1 MKIKVNGR
9 ERDVPEGASLQ
20 DFILHTGIRPEGII
34 AELNRKVI
42 RRDSWKEALLISGDS
57 LELVS
62 LVGGG

>member
-1 MKIKVNGR
+1 VKIRVNGK

-20 DFILHTGIRPEGII
+20 DFILGLGLKPEGVI
-34 AELNRKVI
+34 AELNLKVMG
-42 RRDSWKEALLISGDS
+42 RDSWKETTLAPGDS